1 MILNAMEF
9 LICLMVSWIKQSH
22 YLLILT
28 AIRTENPVIFLIS
41 MNYSLLIGI
50 KIGIKM
56 LTLRIILK
64 IKNYVCRVTNSVL
77 YVTYSQ

>member
-1 MILNAMEF
+1 MILNAMNF

-22 YLLILT
+22 CLLILT
-28 AIRTENPVIFLIS
+28 AIRTENLVIFLIS

-56 LTLRIILK
+56 LTLRIVMK
-64 IKNYVCRVTNSVL
+64 IKNYVHRVTNSVL
-77 YVTYSQ
+77 FIAYSQ